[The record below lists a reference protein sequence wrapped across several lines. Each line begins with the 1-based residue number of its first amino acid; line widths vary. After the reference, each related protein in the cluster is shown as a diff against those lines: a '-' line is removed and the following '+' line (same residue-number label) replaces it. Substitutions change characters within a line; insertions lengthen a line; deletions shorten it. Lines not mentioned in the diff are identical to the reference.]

1 MIRGLA
7 ASLALCLWPLMLAAQ
22 PVDPAQAARA
32 AAKAL
37 EAAAVDLSKADSAR
51 DRVKALTITLKA
63 YEDGLEAMRDGLRR
77 VALREARLTQ
87 DLHSR
92 EAEVARLLGV
102 LQSIGA
108 APAPVAMLHPD
119 GPTGTARAG
128 MLLADVTPA
137 LNTKAAELRVKLEEV
152 KTLRTLQESAADT
165 LRRGLDGVQKARA
178 DLSQALA
185 DRTNLPKRF
194 TEDPVKTAILISS
207 TETLEGFAS
216 GLYDIT
222 EDEAAGSL
230 PDISHRKGELP
241 LPVQG
246 RVLLRADESDA
257 AGIARPGVVLA
268 TRPRALV
275 TTPTAATIR
284 YLGPLLDYGNVMILE
299 PQAGLLFVLAGLD
312 TVYGHAGEVL
322 PSGSPVGLMGGADAG
337 PGTILSQAGDGAGT
351 QASET
356 LYIEVRQ
363 DNATVDP
370 AVWFKMK
377 KEE

>member
-1 MIRGLA
+1 MIRALA
-7 ASLALCLWPLMLAAQ
+7 LLALCLWPLSLGAAT
-22 PVDPAQAARA
+22 DPATAARA

-37 EAAAVDLSKADSAR
+37 EEAAESLAQAKSAR
-51 DRVKALTITLKA
+51 DRVKALTVTLKA
-63 YEDGLEAMRDGLRR
+63 YEDGLEAMRDGLRQA
-77 VALREARLTQ
+77 ALQEARLTQ
-87 DLHSR
+87 ELRAR
-92 EAEVARLLGV
+92 EAEVAQLLGV
-102 LQSIGA
+102 LQSIA
-108 APAPVAMLHPD
+108 SAPTPVTMVHPD

-137 LNTKAAELRVKLEEV
+137 LNARALELRTKLEEV
-152 KTLRTLQESAADT
+152 QTLRTLQQSAADT
-165 LRRGLDGVQKARA
+165 LRRGLEGVQTARA
-178 DLSQALA
+178 ELSQALA
-185 DRTNLPKRF
+185 DRKDLPRRF

-222 EDEAAGSL
+222 NDEASGSL
-230 PDISHRKGELP
+230 PDISHRKGALP

-246 RVLLRADESDA
+246 RVLLRAGESDA

-275 TTPTAATIR
+275 STPTAATIR

-299 PQAGLLFVLAGLD
+299 PQSGVLFVFAGLE
-312 TVYGHAGEVL
+312 TVYGRAGQVL
-322 PSGSPVGLMGGADAG
+322 PGGSPVGLMGGTDAQ
-337 PGTILSQAGDGAGT
+337 PGTILSEASDGAGT

-363 DNATVDP
+363 DNVAVDP
-370 AVWFKMK
+370 AAWFKMK
-377 KEE
+377 KDG

>member
-1 MIRGLA
+1 MIRALA
-7 ASLALCLWPLMLAAQ
+7 LLALCLWPLSLVAAT
-22 PVDPAQAARA
+22 DPATAARA

-37 EAAAVDLSKADSAR
+37 EEAAESLAQAKSAR
-51 DRVKALTITLKA
+51 DRVKALTVTLKA
-63 YEDGLEAMRDGLRR
+63 YEDGLEAMRDGLRQA
-77 VALREARLTQ
+77 ALQEARLTQ
-87 DLHSR
+87 ELRAR
-92 EAEVARLLGV
+92 EAEVAQLLGV
-102 LQSIGA
+102 LQSIA
-108 APAPVAMLHPD
+108 SAPTPVTMVHPD

-137 LNTKAAELRVKLEEV
+137 LNARALELRTKLEEV
-152 KTLRTLQESAADT
+152 QTLRTLQQSAADT
-165 LRRGLDGVQKARA
+165 LRRGLEGVQTARA
-178 DLSQALA
+178 ELSQALA
-185 DRTNLPKRF
+185 DRKDLPRRF

-222 EDEAAGSL
+222 NDEASGSL
-230 PDISHRKGELP
+230 PDISHRKGALP

-246 RVLLRADESDA
+246 RVLLRAGESDA

-275 TTPTAATIR
+275 STPTAATIR

-299 PQAGLLFVLAGLD
+299 PQSGVLFVFAGLE
-312 TVYGHAGEVL
+312 TVYGRAGQVL
-322 PSGSPVGLMGGADAG
+322 PGGSPVGLMGGTDAQ
-337 PGTILSQAGDGAGT
+337 PGTILSEASDGAGT

-363 DNATVDP
+363 DNVAVDP
-370 AVWFKMK
+370 AAWFKMK
-377 KEE
+377 KDG